1 MSRKNFSKKI
11 NLTGIIIA
19 VAGIILSLAEIIMS
33 AKWGLDLHN
42 IVYGLIL
49 LCACSAA
56 LIINL
61 VNFRK

>member
-1 MSRKNFSKKI
+1 MGKKGFSKKI

-19 VAGIILSLAEIIMS
+19 VIGIVLSLAEIIMS

-49 LCACSAA
+49 LCACTAA
-56 LIINL
+56 LIVNL